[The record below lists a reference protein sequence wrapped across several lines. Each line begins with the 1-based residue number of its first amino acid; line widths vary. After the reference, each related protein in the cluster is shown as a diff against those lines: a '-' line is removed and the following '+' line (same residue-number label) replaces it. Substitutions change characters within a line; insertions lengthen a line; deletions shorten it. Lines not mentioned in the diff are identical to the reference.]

1 MPTTKYKSKMKDKN
15 IVWLEGLIGDDFKYA
30 KTKEC
35 KEFCTFTLC
44 LNSYLKELADSTE
57 QMHNNTFIRIT
68 AYDKKLLEYLKRVR
82 AHRGQRVSIMGRLS
96 SYKSEYKGV
105 ELIQLSVVVRDISVI
120 QTKKFKSDN
129 NIKDNEDGNKEKENL
144 HESAH

>member
-1 MPTTKYKSKMKDKN
+1 
-15 IVWLEGLIGDDFKYA
+15 
-30 KTKEC
+30 
-35 KEFCTFTLC
+35 
-44 LNSYLKELADSTE
+44 
-57 QMHNNTFIRIT
+57 
-68 AYDKKLLEYLKRVR
+68 
-82 AHRGQRVSIMGRLS
+82 MGRLS

-129 NIKDNEDGNKEKENL
+129 NIKENEDGNKEKENL